1 MRRGEGACLVCG
13 AELTYYQ
20 EAKEMT
26 CVFCGKKEMSHASC
40 KEGHY
45 VCDSCHA
52 DKGIEAIMRECG
64 VTASKNP
71 IEIMQ
76 KIMEDPYIY
85 MHGPE
90 HHVMAGA
97 ALLAAYHNCGG
108 KLDLP
113 AALQEMKERGS
124 QVPGGV
130 CGFWGCWRRRHQH
143 RHIHEYHHQSHAA
156 ERKILGAVQLHDR
169 QGAAGH
175 RRDRRAKMLQTG
187 YVHCGQRSST
197 DDKRKNGHRNGTA
210 GTHRMWILCG
220 KPAVSE
226 KQMPIS
232 SKGDGGFLKI
242 PRPLWMIWVIIPR
255 NVDNLCG

>member
-1 MRRGEGACLVCG
+1 MWRGEGACLVCG

-52 DKGIEAIMRECG
+52 EKGIEAIMRECG

-85 MHGPE
+85 MHGPGNE
-90 HHVMAGA
+90 RAGQSGA
-97 ALLAAYHNCGG
+97 RRRVRILGML
-108 KLDLP
+108 
-113 AALQEMKERGS
+113 
-124 QVPGGV
+124 
-130 CGFWGCWRRRHQH
+130 RRRHQH

-169 QGAAGH
+169 QGAAGYW
-175 RRDRRAKMLQTG
+175 RDRRAKMLQTG

-242 PRPLWMIWVIIPR
+242 PRPLWMIWAIIPR